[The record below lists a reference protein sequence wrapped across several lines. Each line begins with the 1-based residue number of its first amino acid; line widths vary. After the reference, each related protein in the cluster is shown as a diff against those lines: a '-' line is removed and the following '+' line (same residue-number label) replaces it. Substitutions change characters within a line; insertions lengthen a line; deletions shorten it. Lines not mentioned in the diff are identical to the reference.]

1 MVLMADEASSLII
14 RACSATP
21 ERIQLCL
28 DASSNIVIMDA
39 NGTCQAYDGRNGSP
53 LGQCI
58 TPEVFSPRVG
68 VGQEPPEGMI
78 LSDAWALGDGRWF
91 GWTNEHE
98 GGERDGS
105 AWIYEP
111 VLTRWVELPRA
122 HHHQVW
128 HAAGLSDGGF
138 ASLGMNSN
146 IGALAIW
153 APPDDPEIITIP
165 HGPGAKDAGLVELN
179 DGSFLVW
186 PFKDDGSAAV
196 LKRSGGRREFWE
208 IWALP
213 GSEVLIGAIS
223 APSHDKS
230 CRLVTWTRAGE
241 VRLWMTERLPAP
253 LEHRSSRAGKAIR
266 TPHHVKRVE

>member
-1 MVLMADEASSLII
+1 MADEATSLII

-21 ERIQLCL
+21 ERIRLCL
-28 DASSNIVIMDA
+28 GASSNIVIMDA
-39 NGTCQAYDGRNGSP
+39 NGACEAYDSRNGSA
-53 LGQCI
+53 LGPCP
-58 TPEVFSPRVG
+58 TPKALFPQVAA
-68 VGQEPPEGMI
+68 GQKPPDGKLI
-78 LSDAWALGDGRWF
+78 SNAWALGDGRWF
-91 GWTNEHE
+91 GWANEHE
-98 GGERDGS
+98 EGGQDGS
-105 AWIYEP
+105 AWFYEP
-111 VLTRWVELPRA
+111 NISGWIELPRA

-128 HAAGLSDGGF
+128 HAAGLSGGGF

-146 IGALAIW
+146 IGALVIW
-153 APPDDPEIITIP
+153 ASLDDPEIITIP
-165 HGPGAKDAGLVELN
+165 HGPGAKEAGLVELN

-213 GSEVLIGAIS
+213 GSEGVIGAIS

-230 CRLVTWTRAGE
+230 FRLVTWTRTGE

-253 LEHRSSRAGKAIR
+253 LKHRSSRAGKAIH
-266 TPHHVKRVE
+266 TPHHLKRVE